1 MILGL
6 GRRVRTSLLTL
17 ILGALPLASAF
28 GQLDNSEPIGTI
40 SVSDLLLAPRF
51 SYSEPSRGHF
61 QPGDSYVAF
70 RWQRDEVLSAT
81 VVLGTQS
88 LINIPN
94 RYTQINGDTIN
105 IIEAYGQSD
114 NSYGKFRFGLIPI
127 PFGSEGGIAEGRL
140 RFPRSLIFEK
150 GIIGLRDHG
159 VSYAIDYER
168 FISEWAI
175 HNGESGRDLDNQ
187 VWFTA
192 RWGYLSP
199 GKMRLGVSGQAGRT
213 RPLSTD
219 PTGTYAGG
227 ATQSPDAIMDLTRHA
242 KFRIANVFLHY
253 DTRRFGFTLEG
264 TTGDVIQESRRK
276 FNAAHADVYVPIT
289 PRISTLARYDFFD
302 PKRPGTPKNQ
312 YVSQHVTAGLSY
324 RTGLDTSEIYLLGT
338 QELKPDP
345 ISDVHRF
352 MIMWKLTPQIF
363 DRR

>member
-1 MILGL
+1 MKQGL
-6 GRRVRTSLLTL
+6 GHRVRTSLLAL
-17 ILGALPLASAF
+17 ILGLLPSSAAF
-28 GQLDNSEPIGTI
+28 GQGDDSEPLGTI
-40 SVSDLLLAPRF
+40 VVSDLLLAPRF
-51 SYSEPSRGHF
+51 FHSEPSRGHF

-81 VVLGTQS
+81 VMLGTQS
-88 LINIPN
+88 LVNIPN
-94 RYTQINGDTIN
+94 RYAQINGDTIN
-105 IIEAYGQSD
+105 IIEAYGQGDGSF
-114 NSYGKFRFGLIPI
+114 GKFRFGLIPI

-159 VSYAIDYER
+159 ASYTIAHDK
-168 FISEWAI
+168 FVSEWAI
-175 HNGESGRDLDNQ
+175 HNGEGGRDLDNQ

-199 GKMRLGVSGQAGRT
+199 GKLRLGVSGQTGRT
-213 RPLSTD
+213 SALSTD
-219 PTGTYAGG
+219 PSGTYAAG
-227 ATQSPDAIMDLTRHA
+227 ATQSPDVIMDLTRHA

-253 DTRRFGFTLEG
+253 DTKRFGFTMEG
-264 TTGDVIQESRRK
+264 TTGDVIQEVRRK

-302 PKRPGTPKNQ
+302 PKKPGTPKDQ
-312 YVSQHVTAGLSY
+312 YVARHVTAGVSY
-324 RTGLDTSEIYLLGT
+324 RTGLDTSEFYLLGT
-338 QELKPDP
+338 QELKPAP